1 MIIFFLDEGDL
12 KNSGGTTILEFKLSP
27 TEKGVFDQ
35 AIAQTIVFSFTQ
47 RERHPNLREIF
58 IPNILVSPKEL
69 RVFMYDSDN
78 DILIYSPPLDIFQD
92 DTGVLNVYS
101 IIVLWMVLHYKLFC
115 EETKSLIA
123 NKDIDKDE
131 AKANFREKNK
141 YKSHAVFKANY
152 FPPPMKNTLNSFKEL
167 SLGIPFK

>member
-27 TEKGVFDQ
+27 TKKGVFDQ

-47 RERHPNLREIF
+47 RGRHPNLREIF

-141 YKSHAVFKANY
+141 YKSHAEFKANY